1 MQRRQHKM
9 NKSDSIKELATALNK
24 AQAEMS
30 KAHKKST
37 NPHFG
42 SSYANLSE
50 VLTCVKD
57 AFSSNGISFAQLP
70 TFDNGIVCV
79 ETVLMHDSGE
89 WISSVS
95 GSPIVKQTPQGVG
108 DAITYL
114 RRYSL
119 AAMAGLAQEDDDG
132 NSHSSSGGNKTPVID
147 DNKEW
152 YTDDLFEQHSSYI
165 IKQKGDGVS
174 SENIIKNMRNTW
186 KVAKKYQQR
195 VEDLK

>member
-1 MQRRQHKM
+1 M

-37 NPHFG
+37 NPHFD

-57 AFSSNGISFAQLP
+57 AFSTNGISFTQLP
-70 TFDNGIVCV
+70 TFSDGIVCV
-79 ETVLMHDSGE
+79 ETVLIHNSGE

-95 GSPIVKQTPQGVG
+95 GSPIVKKTPQGVG

-132 NSHSSSGGNKTPVID
+132 NSHSSSGGNKAPLID

-152 YTDDLFEQHSSYI
+152 YTDELLSQHSPYI

-174 SENIIKNMRNTW
+174 VENIIKNMRNTW
-186 KVAKKYQQR
+186 KVAKKYQQK
-195 VEDLK
+195 VEEL

>member
-1 MQRRQHKM
+1 M
-9 NKSDSIKELATALNK
+9 NKSESIKELATALNK

-57 AFSSNGISFAQLP
+57 
-70 TFDNGIVCV
+70 V
-79 ETVLMHDSGE
+79 ETVLMHESGE

-132 NSHSSSGGNKTPVID
+132 NSHSSSAGNKTPVID